1 MKNGHLL
8 SFFLVL
14 LMAIHV
20 PCLGSQQRAETPT
33 KPQPTLI
40 EDRYYSEMIDFHRV
54 RWVIDAFKEN
64 HGHYAG
70 SLAEAYACVGAPS
83 DYTAPDLK
91 LWDYAS
97 NASRDSYTLRHRK
110 IPEIYRV
117 DPANPE
123 ERAKAL
129 ASPDQF
135 LRRQVFTGLTSST
148 ADLEL
153 LEKTLRSDGD
163 PVMRSETISR
173 IFLKAPAPRAR
184 ALYFEAL
191 LDPEESV
198 WSYASRHLMMSRTE
212 DQDALAKELEAMGAS
227 PDRKQRLQAARGLYA
242 VGSEKGAGL
251 AVLNRLMDDADR
263 EVRVSAATSI
273 GVSFRRGN
281 PWPEDLRAKV
291 LAGMSQTNDRSYR
304 RACAIAAAEHR
315 ILEAVPVLTDF
326 LRAAQSKEEI
336 GDLVRLLHPLKS
348 PSGEETPVLRSLRNH
363 PDQWVRKSVATALA
377 MRDYPERERDWMA
390 LLKDP
395 APEVRK
401 EWVGMAGRMTKEPSR
416 LIPQVIARLD
426 DKSPDVRLEA
436 VQALGA
442 YSLCPCPWHLEPV
455 KPFGALKDSRAVRPL
470 VRALKDPDHRV
481 RVMAATALCVY
492 RSPESARALMES
504 LTDSSHWRQYNTPSA
519 YAAYALQEMK
529 EIVPPEKMRDAFL
542 AARPCSVEALYF
554 LRTSDL
560 PEKEKIGRLVHM
572 SVAAQLES
580 SDERQVLGALCA
592 LQVFPS
598 AAFKDRI
605 TALTRHP
612 CAVVRREAENTLKR
626 TEQTVR

>member
-1 MKNGHLL
+1 LIFLL
-8 SFFLVL
+8 VIAVMAVL
-14 LMAIHV
+14 FRGVAAAQPI
-20 PCLGSQQRAETPT
+20 GTPA
-33 KPQPTLI
+33 KPQPTQI
-40 EDRYYSEMIDFHRV
+40 QDRYHSELMDFFDV
-54 RWVIDAFKEN
+54 QATVEAFKKN

-70 SLAEAYACVGAPS
+70 SLAEAYACAGAPS
-83 DYTAPDLK
+83 GDTAPDLK
-91 LWDYAS
+91 LWDYAP
-97 NASRDSYTLRHRK
+97 NASRDSYVLRHRK
-110 IPEIYRV
+110 IPELYRV

-123 ERAKAL
+123 ERAKAF
-129 ASPDQF
+129 ASPDHF
-135 LRRQVFTGLTSST
+135 LRLQAFTGITSST
-148 ADLEL
+148 ADLEF
-153 LEKTLRSDGD
+153 LEKTLRSNED
-163 PVMRSETISR
+163 PVMRSEAVSQIS
-173 IFLKAPAPRAR
+173 LKAPAPRAR

-191 LDPEESV
+191 LDPEEDV

-212 DQDALAKELEAMGAS
+212 NQDALAKELEAMGAS
-227 PDRKQRLQAARGLYA
+227 PDRKQRLQAARGFYA

-251 AVLNRLMDDADR
+251 AILNRLIDDADPEIR
-263 EVRVSAATSI
+263 LSAATSI
-273 GVSFRRGN
+273 GDNFRRDN

-291 LAGMSQTNDRSYR
+291 LAGMNQTNDPSYR
-304 RACAIAAAEHR
+304 RACTLAAAEHC
-315 ILEAVPVLTDF
+315 IPEAVPVLTDF

-336 GDLVRLLHPLKS
+336 GDLVRPLYSLKS
-348 PSGEETPVLRSLRNH
+348 PRGEEIPVLRSLRNH
-363 PDQWVRKSVATALA
+363 PDQWVREIVANALA
-377 MRDYPERERDWMA
+377 SRDYPEREKDWMS

-401 EWVGMAGRMTKEPSR
+401 EWVGMAGRMTKEPGL
-416 LIPQVIARLD
+416 LIPKLIARLD

-442 YSLCPCPWHLEPV
+442 YSLCPCPWHLEPN

-481 RVMAATALCVY
+481 RVMAAAALCFY
-492 RSPESARALMES
+492 RSPESAPALMES
-504 LTDSSHWRQYNTPSA
+504 LTDSSHWQHYNTPSA

-560 PEKEKIGRLVHM
+560 PEKEKIGRLVHT

-598 AAFKDRI
+598 AVFTERI
-605 TALTRHP
+605 AALRRHP

-626 TEQTVR
+626 TEQTAR